1 MAPFGY
7 FSEEAQSALAW
18 AKQMTIDLKQ
28 EFIGSE
34 HILLGL
40 VKVGSNIINNNNFPI
55 SYEIIKEILY
65 ELSTQGSRKEENYIL
80 NDAYHFSPGG
90 KQVIDNSILIAK
102 KYNKNEIIPEFI
114 WLSILQNKN
123 LVASK
128 ILVNLKIDF
137 NNLIKDIIDYLN
149 ENFNENFEENE
160 KKDSFKIEDFTSDI
174 TEKALNGELDP
185 LIGRNNETERIIQ
198 ILSRR
203 TKNNPI
209 LIGEPGVGKT
219 AIVEGLAIEIANNC
233 VPETLQNKKILS
245 LDIASLVAGS
255 KYRGEFEERLKKL
268 VNEVKKRKDI
278 VLFID
283 EIHTIVGAG
292 GAEGTL
298 DAANILKPFLA
309 RGELQCIGATTQDEY
324 RKYFEKDGA
333 LERRFQPIQVD
344 EPTAEETLNILK
356 GIKIKYEDFH
366 GVKISDEALISAVN
380 LSERYINDRFLPDK
394 AINIVDETAARV
406 KLQKY
411 KVTEEEKQLKININE
426 LKTKKQN
433 AINNQDFELAGT
445 IRNEEL
451 KLANKLDEI
460 LENKNK
466 LKKQISIVNEADIEK
481 TISMITGIK
490 LEKLSKDESS
500 KLMNLEKLLH
510 KRIVGQ
516 EEAVVAV
523 SKAIRRSRAGL
534 QDPNRPLGS
543 FIFLGPTGVG
553 KTELC
558 RALSEV
564 LFDDEKAFIK
574 LDMSEYME
582 KHSVSKLIGSPPGY
596 VGYDEGGQLTN
607 LVRIKPYSL
616 ILFDEIEKAHPDV
629 FNILLQVLEEGR
641 LTDSEGRIVNFK
653 NTIIVMTSNA
663 GAHQISNSKKLGFG
677 IDNDSNSSY
686 SKIKQNVMQAVKET
700 FRPEFINRL
709 DEMIVFHELSKSNV
723 KDIIKLLLKDVSDRL
738 LEKQIKFKY
747 TPAVVDY
754 ILDKGYSQS
763 FGARPIKRTIQTEIV
778 DHISELYISG
788 KIKKDETVHI
798 CIKNKKLEFKSS

>member
-7 FSEEAQSALAW
+7 FSEEAQNVLSW
-18 AKQMTIDLKQ
+18 AKQITIDLKQ
-28 EFIGSE
+28 NYIGSE

-40 VKVGSNIINNNNFPI
+40 LKLESNVINNKNFPI
-55 SYEIIKEILY
+55 SYEIINEILI
-65 ELSTQGSRKEENYIL
+65 EISKKTNNDTTNFKPNDIL
-80 NDAYHFSPGG
+80 QLSPGG
-90 KQVIDNSILIAK
+90 KSVIDNSVLIAK
-102 KYNKNEIIPEFI
+102 KYNKSDIIPEFI

-128 ILVNLKIDF
+128 ILLNLNLDF
-137 NNLIKDIIDYLN
+137 NLLIKDIIDYLN
-149 ENFNENFEENE
+149 NNFDENYEENDDKE
-160 KKDSFKIEDFTSDI
+160 KFKIENYTSDI
-174 TEKALNGELDP
+174 TEKALKGELDP
-185 LIGRNNETERIIQ
+185 LIGRSNETERIIQ

-203 TKNNPI
+203 TKNNPV

-233 VPETLQNKKILS
+233 VPDTIQNKKLLS
-245 LDIASLVAGS
+245 LDIASMVAGS

-278 VLFID
+278 ILFID

-298 DAANILKPFLA
+298 DAANILKPSLA
-309 RGELQCIGATTQDEY
+309 RGEIQCIGATTQDEY

-344 EPTAEETLNILK
+344 EPTENETLDILK
-356 GIKIKYEDFH
+356 GLNSKYEEFH
-366 GVKISDEALISAVN
+366 GIKISDEALVAAVK

-394 AINIVDETAARV
+394 AINLIDETAARV
-406 KLQKY
+406 KLTKY
-411 KVTEEEKQLKININE
+411 KISEEEKQLKLDLNK
-426 LKTKKQN
+426 LKFNKQE
-433 AINNQDFELAGT
+433 AINNQNFELAGK
-445 IRNEEL
+445 IRNEEISL
-451 KLANKLDEI
+451 SNKLESLI
-460 LENKNK
+460 ENKNK
-466 LKKQISIVNEADIEK
+466 LSNKNIVVSEADIES

-490 LEKLSKDESS
+490 IEKLSKDESN

-510 KRIVGQ
+510 KRVIGQ
-516 EEAVVAV
+516 EEAINAV

-543 FIFLGPTGVG
+543 CIFLGPTGVG

-564 LFDDEKAFIK
+564 LFDDEKSLIK

-607 LVRIKPYSL
+607 AVRQKPYSV

-629 FNILLQVLEEGR
+629 FNILLQVLEDGR

-663 GAHQISNSKKLGFG
+663 GAHQMANSKKLGFG
-677 IDNDSNSSY
+677 IDSDMNSSY
-686 SKIKQNVMQAVKET
+686 SKVKQNVMQAVKET
-700 FRPEFINRL
+700 FKPEFINRL
-709 DEMIVFHELSKSNV
+709 DEMIVFHELSKSNI
-723 KDIIKLLLKDVSDRL
+723 KDIIKLLLKDVAVRMFDKGIIL
-738 LEKQIKFKY
+738 KY
-747 TPAVVDY
+747 TPSVVNY
-754 ILDKGYSQS
+754 ILEKGYSQS
-763 FGARPIKRTIQTEIV
+763 FGARPIKRTIQTELV
-778 DHISELYISG
+778 DKISEHFISG
-788 KIKKDETVHI
+788 EIKENEIVNVF
-798 CIKNKKLEFKSS
+798 IKNKKIELNSI